1 MAERNKTS
9 VKFCSPV
16 FTRFEK
22 SIQSMP
28 INRDGL
34 IDTLIADQIPYLRN
48 DLAGKKLSRSANRY
62 ISARLKRLGLDN
74 PRTIALQPAT
84 AEALR
89 KVVKDHGLVRDAFLN
104 AVLFFFTADNKA
116 LRALGLPASTSDRS
130 LNQAV
135 PFSAA
140 PMTALLE
147 LFGDPFHYLRIGC
160 EANHGTGLYA
170 MSLPD
175 QILGFS
181 CYLPDSEVPATDA
194 WEAQRAEQE
203 EMERVMEMISFSNDL
218 EAHTPGAAIQ
228 QPDRS
233 APQTH
238 SIRKDQAR

>member
-22 SIQSMP
+22 SLQSMP

-48 DLAGKKLSRSANRY
+48 DLAGKQLSLAANRY
-62 ISARLKRLGLDN
+62 ISGRLKRLGLV
-74 PRTIALQPAT
+74 TVTLALQPAT
-84 AEALR
+84 AAALR
-89 KVVKDHGLVRDAFLN
+89 TVVKDHGLVRDAFLN
-104 AVLFFFTADNKA
+104 AVLFFFTADNRA
-116 LRALGLPASTSDRS
+116 LRALNLPASTSDRS
-130 LNQAV
+130 LNEAV
-135 PFSAA
+135 PFSAG
-140 PMTALLE
+140 PMRALQE

-160 EANHGTGLYA
+160 DATHGTGLYA
-170 MSLPD
+170 MRLPD

-181 CYLPDSEVPATDA
+181 CYLPESEVPATDA

-203 EMERVMEMISFSNDL
+203 EMERLMEEMYSFSNAL
-218 EAHTPGAAIQ
+218 EAHAPGDAIQ
-228 QPDRS
+228 QPDRV

-238 SIRKDQAR
+238 SIRKDQTR